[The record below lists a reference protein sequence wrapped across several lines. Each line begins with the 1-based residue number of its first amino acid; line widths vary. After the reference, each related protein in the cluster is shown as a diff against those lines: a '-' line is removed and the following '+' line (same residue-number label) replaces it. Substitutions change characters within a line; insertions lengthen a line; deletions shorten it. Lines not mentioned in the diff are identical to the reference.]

1 MPIADDVRLAAGVV
15 IHHPELVNLYGC
27 QIGADSTIGPFVEIQ
42 RDVRI
47 GRRCKIR
54 RCILDED
61 CVIPDGLSIG
71 HDAAADQERFFVT
84 RGGVVLVTQ
93 DMLRAMSPLSA

>member
-1 MPIADDVRLAAGVV
+1 
-15 IHHPELVNLYGC
+15 
-27 QIGADSTIGPFVEIQ
+27 
-42 RDVRI
+42 
-47 GRRCKIR
+47 
-54 RCILDED
+54 
-61 CVIPDGLSIG
+61 LSIG